1 MSGEKTEKA
10 TPKKRNDERK
20 KGNVVQSK
28 DVVTTASVVVMFFLL
43 KTLSPYIFDLSKKN
57 MARIFVVAKEYGTMD
72 MPTLTKIM
80 IEMTMVIAVI
90 LTPILLTAMA
100 VGVIGTGIQTKF
112 LVSSEKLKPKFSN
125 LNPISGLKKMVSI
138 RSLVELLKSSAK
150 LIIIGVII
158 FNTIIDNFKK
168 TPKLLDATFEQSAA
182 FVAGLVYE
190 VAMNI
195 SVIFFFV
202 ALFDYVYQWW
212 ENEKNLKMSKQDIKE
227 EYKSMEGD
235 PQVKSKIKQR
245 QRDMAMS
252 RMIQQVPT
260 ADVVIRNPTHFAV
273 AIKYDIEKSSAPI
286 IVAKGQEQVALRI
299 IEIATEHGIHVLE
312 NRPLARALFET
323 VEVSDEIPAELYGPV
338 AEILAFVYN
347 LKEKK

>member
-43 KTLSPYIFDLSKKN
+43 KTMAPYIFDLSKKN
-57 MARIFVVAKEYGTMD
+57 MARIFVIAREYVVID
-72 MPTLTKIM
+72 MATLTRIM
-80 IEMTMVIAVI
+80 LEMTMVITAI
-90 LTPILLTAMA
+90 LVPILLTAMA
-100 VGVIGTGIQTKF
+100 VGVIGTGVQTKF

-138 RSLVELLKSSAK
+138 RSLVELLKSSVK

-158 FNTIIDNFKK
+158 LNTITDNFKQ
-168 TPKLLDATFEQSAA
+168 TPKLLDATFLQAA
-182 FVAGLVYE
+182 TFVASLVYE

-195 SVIFFFV
+195 SIIFFFV

-227 EYKSMEGD
+227 EYKNMEGD

-260 ADVVIRNPTHFAV
+260 ADVVIRNPTHFAI
-273 AIKYDIEKSSAPI
+273 AIKYDTEKSSAPI
-286 IVAKGQEQVALRI
+286 IVAKGQEEVALRI
-299 IEIATEHGIHVLE
+299 IKIATEHGIYVLE

-323 VEVSDEIPAELYGPV
+323 VEVLDEIPTEFYGPV
-338 AEILAFVYN
+338 AEILALVYS